1 MFWNIQLIQNII
13 QLRKDLKLYEIKWL
27 VIDSKI
33 GKIWKDTDTHSL
45 VIWKSNAKK
54 LIDQDLVTMEQ

>member
-1 MFWNIQLIQNII
+1 MFSNIQLIQNII
-13 QLRKDLKLYEIKWL
+13 QLRKDLKLYEIKLL

-33 GKIWKDTDTHSL
+33 GKIWKDTDTHFL